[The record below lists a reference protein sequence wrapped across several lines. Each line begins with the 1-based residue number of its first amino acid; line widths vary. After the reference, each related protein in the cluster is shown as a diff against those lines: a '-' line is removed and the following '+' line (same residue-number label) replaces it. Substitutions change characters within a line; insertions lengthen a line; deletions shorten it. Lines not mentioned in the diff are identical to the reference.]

1 MQPTVAALRNRAVW
15 RWVAFPAAVLIAFL
29 VLVGLNLNG
38 SSIAILSTDRPGLV
52 AGTPRPIRSDEWVIQ
67 TPVAVSSVAQDF
79 PASPWIGLTPTDQAA
94 AAHGGPTTD
103 WTEIFKPQDWGY
115 LLLGASHGLAVS
127 WWWSYVISLWG
138 CFALLGLLTR
148 RPLLSSLLAVG
159 LTFTPYAGWW
169 SAPAPALF
177 LGYAAMTG
185 ACLIAAW
192 TARRRWLVIACSVSA
207 GMFAVALALAL
218 YPPWQVSLGWVLAA
232 VCVGHALDARVGWRR
247 FFVSVGVSLV
257 VAGGIAGAWF
267 LQNRAAIQAQA
278 DTLYPGHRISA
289 AGDGS
294 LAVLV
299 DAPLNFWMTH
309 STGATL
315 GLAGRIGPAA
325 NLSEAASTWLPLPV
339 LAVLVV
345 GILELLGRRLLA
357 RGSTAAEVPAVRE
370 AVEPASAPDIGE
382 ANHAAQVTAQTDP
395 RALAGRAP
403 LWTLGLVA
411 AVFALLLCWT
421 VLPVPAFIGK
431 ITQLQRVEPV
441 RTPLALGFAAVILIA
456 AASRVRGRR
465 PLAWHWA
472 VLVIA
477 VVLTAVMATWSAG
490 RLPWDDNAVSR
501 VLVLFS
507 GLAIGAVFAGLMRSR
522 AVALGAAFAL
532 AAYAVLSWLPINPLQ
547 HGIEPIAKD
556 QLVRKLKSVT
566 KGTENP
572 RVAVFASMP
581 NNFPVVA
588 KVRAAGLQSL
598 TGTTF
603 YPNAPLMHALVPAQ
617 QRLWNN
623 YAQFRWVA
631 AAPGTAPSIKQIHGT
646 AMQLTIPVCDPVL
659 LAKARPGWVVSETR
673 LTAGCLVRVAVSKSR
688 GKPVWIYRVASG
700 N

>member
-1 MQPTVAALRNRAVW
+1 MVQSTVAALRSRAVW
-15 RWVAFPAAVLIAFL
+15 RWIAFPVAVLIAFL

-94 AAHGGPTTD
+94 TAHGGPTTD

-127 WWWSYVISLWG
+127 WWWSYVVSLWG
-138 CFALLGLLTR
+138 CFALFALLTR

-177 LGYAAMTG
+177 LGYAAMTA
-185 ACLIAAW
+185 ACLMAAW
-192 TARRRWLVIACSVSA
+192 TVRRRWLGVACAVAA

-247 FFVSVGVSLV
+247 FFASVGIGVAVAAV
-257 VAGGIAGAWF
+257 VAGAWF
-267 LQNRAAIQAQA
+267 VQNHAAIQAQA

-294 LAVLV
+294 LGVLV
-299 DAPLNFWMTH
+299 DAPLNFWLTH

-315 GLAGRIGPAA
+315 GLGGRIGPAA
-325 NLSEAASTWLPLPV
+325 NLSEAASSWLPLPV
-339 LAVLVV
+339 LAVLGL
-345 GILELLGRRLLA
+345 GIVELLARRLLA
-357 RGSTAAEVPAVRE
+357 RSARRPTE
-370 AVEPASAPDIGE
+370 APDR
-382 ANHAAQVTAQTDP
+382 DP
-395 RALAGRAP
+395 VAETAP

-421 VLPVPAFIGK
+421 VLPVPAFVGK

-456 AASRVRGRR
+456 AATRVRSRR
-465 PLAWHWA
+465 PTAWHWA
-472 VLVIA
+472 VLMLA
-477 VVLTAVMATWSAG
+477 VVLTAVMTVWSAG
-490 RLPWDDNAVSR
+490 RLPWDDDAVSR
-501 VLVLFS
+501 VLVVVS
-507 GLAIGAVFAGLMRSR
+507 GLAIGAGFAGLLRSR
-522 AVALGAAFAL
+522 AVALGAALAL

-556 QLVRKLKSVT
+556 QLVRKLHSVT
-566 KGTENP
+566 KGAENR

-581 NNFPVVA
+581 DNFLVVA

-603 YPNAPLMHALVPAQ
+603 YPNAPLMQALVPAQ
-617 QRLWNN
+617 ERLWNN
-623 YAQFRWVA
+623 YAQFRWIDA
-631 AAPGTAPSIKQIHGT
+631 PPGTAPSIKQVHGT

-673 LTAGCLVRVAVSKSR
+673 LSAGCLASVGVSKSR
-688 GKPVWIYRVASG
+688 GKPMWIYHVVSG